1 MFKSMHLRGINLK
14 KYKEIWL
21 ENTWHTFFPPFEK
34 WVYYMYM
41 IKEMNLEQQ
50 LLD

>member
-1 MFKSMHLRGINLK
+1 MTW
-14 KYKEIWL
+14 KYLAHI
-21 ENTWHTFFPPFEK
+21 FPPFEK